1 MSVSFSYA
9 GIAQVS
15 ETLASNV
22 DGASSPTILHSSFDD
37 SATLTSSTTPPVT
50 KCVVKI
56 CTLTAGAFTIDL
68 TTITGT
74 NGLAQDSTNLKVQYF
89 RVKNL
94 GANTMTFTV
103 GASNGYNLAGAGF
116 SVALEQNQWFV
127 LFGND
132 ATPDVAAADRTI
144 DVAGT
149 GTQTFELTLVT
160 G

>member
-1 MSVSFSYA
+1 MAVTA
-9 GIAQVS
+9 TIANTS
-15 ETLASNV
+15 IINETLASNV
-22 DGASSPTILHSSFDD
+22 DGSTNPLVTHDSFDD
-37 SATLTSSTTPPVT
+37 GVTLDSNTTPPAT

-56 CTLTAGAFTIDL
+56 VALSGGAASIDL

-74 NGLAQDSTNLKVQYF
+74 NGLAQDSTGLKVQLF

-116 SVALEQNQWFV
+116 SVALEQNQWFM
-127 LFGND
+127 FYGND
-132 ATPDVAAADRTI
+132 ASPDVASADRTI

-149 GTQTFELTLVT
+149 TTQTFELTLVT